1 MSVSLFGNSSPVTT
15 IRFLQSYT
23 CWWTSFDK
31 KGTPK
36 NHVAHY
42 KKGDIL
48 KVRVY
53 ERNLLGEKDKF
64 QYTIERGYGM
74 YTTNDIAVVPRTF
87 IVFCS

>member
-1 MSVSLFGNSSPVTT
+1 MSVSLFCNRSPVTT

-23 CWWTSFDK
+23 CWWFSFDK

-36 NHVAHY
+36 NLKNHIAHY

-53 ERNLLGEKDKF
+53 DRGSLGQKDKF
-64 QYTIERGYGM
+64 QYTIERGYGI
-74 YTTNDIAVVPRTF
+74 YTNVPRKF